1 MRFDIITI
9 FPNIFNS
16 YFSQTILA
24 RAQKKG
30 LIDICIHDLRK
41 HAKKGNLHRSVDDRP
56 YGGGPGMIMMVEP
69 IFKALRALKGIRSE
83 ELGISG
89 KKRIILLT
97 PTGNRFT
104 QRDAERLVKYKQLIL
119 ICGRYE
125 GFDARVEKF
134 ADEKISLGDFV
145 LAGGEI
151 PAMAIVEAVSR
162 HIPGVI
168 GHPKALKEETF
179 SKDLEYK
186 EYPQYTRPEVFFP
199 VSKKQKNKKAKK
211 QTEGWRV
218 PKVLLSGN
226 HKKIEEW
233 RRKKVS

>member
-24 RAQKKG
+24 RAQKKE
-30 LIDICIHDLRK
+30 LIDICVHDLRK
-41 HAKKGNLHRSVDDRP
+41 HAKKGDLHRSVDDRP

-69 IFKALRALKGIRSE
+69 IFKALRALK
-83 ELGISG
+83 GISG

-125 GFDARVEKF
+125 GFDARIEKL

-186 EYPQYTRPEVFFP
+186 EYPQYSRPEVFFP
-199 VSKKQKNKKAKK
+199 EKTKKPHG
-211 QTEGWRV
+211 GWRV

-233 RRKKVS
+233 RRRQAQGYE